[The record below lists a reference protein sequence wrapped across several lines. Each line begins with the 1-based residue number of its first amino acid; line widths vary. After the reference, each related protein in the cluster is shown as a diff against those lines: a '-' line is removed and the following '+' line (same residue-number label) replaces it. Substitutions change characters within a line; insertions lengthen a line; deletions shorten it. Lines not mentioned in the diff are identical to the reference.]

1 MCESMTTTP
10 ADIPLTLAE
19 AAAESQTQRRSPR
32 QRGVSRIVKALTA
45 SGVVIARIEVDS
57 TGKITIIAATAPAA
71 GQQDDLDRELAEWE
85 ARHGQG

>member
-1 MCESMTTTP
+1 MTDTP
-10 ADIPLTLAE
+10 VDPPLT
-19 AAAESQTQRRSPR
+19 RPRSSR
-32 QRGVSRIVKALTA
+32 TRGVSRIVKALTA
-45 SGVVIARIEVDS
+45 SGVGIARIEVDS